1 MSKKPKK
8 KETTKATKMVD
19 KPTAGTANTMQSIL
33 GKRIRIKHRGHKQ
46 AEFTDLIAEKEIVLA
61 AGPAGTGKSYLS
73 IGKALELI
81 QNKTNKYDKLRI
93 LKPAVEAGENLGFLP
108 GDLAEKLAPH
118 LESSMDIID
127 KIVGIMNREKLV
139 EMGIVSVEPL
149 GFLRGKTLDNTI
161 LVVEEAQNISPEQMK
176 TLLTRIGENSK
187 YIISGDLDQSDKYKK
202 VTETGLYD
210 VFQRHS
216 HMEEI
221 GVFMFDKTD
230 IVRNPLISKLLDNY
244 QSTDKFMNAPLLPQ
258 APEINEQL
266 LTDEDE

>member
-8 KETTKATKMVD
+8 KVVED
-19 KPTAGTANTMQSIL
+19 KPSAATGNQMLSIL
-33 GKRIRIKHRGHKQ
+33 GKKVKIKHRTHKQ
-46 AEFTDLIAEKEIVLA
+46 KEFTDLIDEKEIILA
-61 AGPAGTGKSYLS
+61 AGPAGTGKSFLS

-81 QNKTNKYDKLRI
+81 QNKTNKYEKLKI
-93 LKPAVEAGENLGFLP
+93 LKPAVESGENLGFLP
-108 GDLAEKLAPH
+108 GDLKEKLEPH
-118 LESSMDIID
+118 LASSIDIVD
-127 KIVGIMNREKLV
+127 KIVGEANRIKLEEK
-139 EMGIVSVEPL
+139 GIVCVEPL

-161 LVVEEAQNISPEQMK
+161 LIVEEAQNISPEQMK
-176 TLLTRIGENSK
+176 TLLTRIGENTK

-230 IVRNPLISKLLDNY
+230 IVRNKIISKLLENY

-258 APEINEQL
+258 EGEKPNKESE
-266 LTDEDE
+266 